1 MSKSQ
6 NITLSRRKAKMDFKV
21 SLIFVIPATFFMALY
36 IFYPIIDSIYISFTK
51 WNGITAGKQFIGISN
66 WKTLLVDDKFWKAFI
81 NNTKI
86 MIMSLAIQMP
96 FALLLATILSI
107 IGKKGKLLKTMWF
120 VPNLMSSVAVG
131 FLFKY
136 AFSTTDG
143 IFTTISMAL
152 GHGRVDLLGNSTWA
166 LPTVVLVICWQYIP
180 FYMVYYMASYS
191 GISGELYEAAVIDGA
206 SKPDYF
212 FRIALPLLK
221 PSIRNACILSMV
233 GSLKYFD
240 LIYVMTNGGPGN
252 ATELMATY
260 MYKLSFKQFNLSYGS
275 TVAVGMLIVIT
286 LFASVVMKVFRGK
299 ETD

>member
-1 MSKSQ
+1 MNKSQ
-6 NITLSRRKAKMDFKV
+6 NMTLSRRKAKMDFKV

-51 WNGITAGKQFIGISN
+51 WNGITAGISN
-66 WKTLLVDDKFWKAFI
+66 WKTLLADDKFWKAFI
-81 NNTKI
+81 NNIKI

-107 IGKKGKLLKTMWF
+107 IGKKGKLFKTMWF

-206 SKPDYF
+206 NKPDYF
-212 FRIALPLLK
+212 FKIALPLLK

>member
-36 IFYPIIDSIYISFTK
+36 IFYPIIASIYISFTK

-66 WKTLLVDDKFWKAFI
+66 WKTLLADDKFWKAFI
-81 NNTKI
+81 NNIKI

-107 IGKKGKLLKTMWF
+107 IGKKGKLFKTMWF

-206 SKPDYF
+206 NKPDYF

>member
-1 MSKSQ
+1 MNNSQ

-66 WKTLLVDDKFWKAFI
+66 WKTLLADDNFWKAFI
-81 NNTKI
+81 NNIKI

-107 IGKKGKLLKTMWF
+107 IGKKGKLFKTMWF

-206 SKPDYF
+206 NKPDYF

>member
-1 MSKSQ
+1 
-6 NITLSRRKAKMDFKV
+6 
-21 SLIFVIPATFFMALY
+21 
-36 IFYPIIDSIYISFTK
+36 
-51 WNGITAGKQFIGISN
+51 
-66 WKTLLVDDKFWKAFI
+66 
-81 NNTKI
+81 
-86 MIMSLAIQMP
+86 
-96 FALLLATILSI
+96 
-107 IGKKGKLLKTMWF
+107 
-120 VPNLMSSVAVG
+120 
-131 FLFKY
+131 
-136 AFSTTDG
+136 
-143 IFTTISMAL
+143 
-152 GHGRVDLLGNSTWA
+152 
-166 LPTVVLVICWQYIP
+166 
-180 FYMVYYMASYS
+180 MVYYMASYS

-206 SKPDYF
+206 NKPDYF
-212 FRIALPLLK
+212 FKIALPLLK

>member
-66 WKTLLVDDKFWKAFI
+66 WKTLLADDKFWKAFI

>member
-6 NITLSRRKAKMDFKV
+6 NMTLSRRKAKMDFKV

-66 WKTLLVDDKFWKAFI
+66 WKTLLTDDKFWKAFI
-81 NNTKI
+81 NNIKI

-107 IGKKGKLLKTMWF
+107 IGKKGKLFKTMWF

-206 SKPDYF
+206 NKPDYF
-212 FRIALPLLK
+212 FKIALPLLK

>member
-1 MSKSQ
+1 MNQKKTM
-6 NITLSRRKAKMDFKV
+6 TLARRKAKMDFKV
-21 SLIFVIPATFFMALY
+21 SLIFVMPALFFMVLY
-36 IFYPIIDSIYISFTK
+36 IFYPILESISISFTK
-51 WNGITAGKQFIGISN
+51 WNGITAGKQFIGLAN
-66 WKTLLVDDKFWKAFI
+66 WKKLVTDDKFWQAFV
-81 NNTKI
+81 NNIKI
-86 MIMSLAIQMP
+86 MVLSLAIQMP

-107 IGKKGKLLKTMWF
+107 IGRKGKVFKLLWF

-143 IFTTISMAL
+143 IFTTISMAF
-152 GHGRVDLLGNSTWA
+152 GGGRIDLLGNAVWA

-180 FYMVYYMASYS
+180 FYMVYYMAGYS
-191 GISGELYEAAVIDGA
+191 GISGELYEAAIIDGA
-206 SKPDYF
+206 HKPDYF
-212 FRIALPLLK
+212 FKIALPLLK
-221 PSIRNACILSMV
+221 PVIRNACILSMV

-286 LFASVVMKVFRGK
+286 LFASVVMKIFRGK

>member
-66 WKTLLVDDKFWKAFI
+66 WKTLLADDKFWKAFI

-191 GISGELYEAAVIDGA
+191 GISGELYEAAVIDGS

>member
-1 MSKSQ
+1 MNKTQ
-6 NITLSRRKAKMDFKV
+6 NMTLSKRKAKMDFRV
-21 SLIFVIPATFFMALY
+21 SLIFVIPAAFFMALY

-51 WNGITAGKQFIGISN
+51 WNGITSGKQFIGLSN
-66 WKTLLVDDKFWKAFI
+66 WKNLFADDKFWAAFL
-81 NNTKI
+81 NNIKI
-86 MIMSLAIQMP
+86 MILSLAIQMP

-107 IGKKGKLLKTMWF
+107 IGKRGKIFKILWF

-152 GHGRVDLLGNSTWA
+152 GHGRIDLLGSSIWA

-180 FYMVYYMASYS
+180 FYMVYYMAAYS
-191 GISGELYEAAVIDGA
+191 GISGELYEAAIIDGA
-206 SKPDYF
+206 NKPDYF
-212 FRIALPLLK
+212 FKIALPLLK

-286 LFASVVMKVFRGK
+286 LFASVVMKIFRGK